1 MSAYSTGRAIEY
13 AVTADLRDNG
23 YDLIRASSSKGV
35 ADVIAFKPGQVLLVN
50 VKRTTMPGPDE
61 RADLLRVAACIPE
74 YAIPL
79 VALKPLRQRLQYRRL
94 TGLGPKAWTVWTPD
108 ELADGGAA

>member
-1 MSAYSTGRAIEY
+1 MSAYGDGRRIEY

-61 RADLLRVAACIPE
+61 RANLLRIAAYLPG

-79 VALKPLRQRLQYRRL
+79 VALKPLRQQLQYRRL
-94 TGLGPKAWTVWTPD
+94 HGPGPKAWTVWTPD
-108 ELADGGAA
+108 EIADGGAA